1 VQIANDENGGVVRI
15 EGTLGIGE
23 VAELRETLCHA
34 LAQTSNLVLDLSAVD
49 SCDTAALQ
57 LLYSAHKTADSARHR
72 QFAGLSGAIAAAA
85 AALGLEIGELTAE
98 DAVRSAAANE
108 ATTSGI

>member
-34 LAQTSNLVLDLSAVD
+34 SSSWTSTQSSRGRIERWSKGPARPQAEAVVSYQLSVISKDSYSVLRTFFTD
-49 SCDTAALQ
+49 
-57 LLYSAHKTADSARHR
+57 
-72 QFAGLSGAIAAAA
+72 
-85 AALGLEIGELTAE
+85 
-98 DAVRSAAANE
+98 N
-108 ATTSGI
+108 